1 MENGW
6 AGVAVAAGLL
16 AAAGARAAEPGRAA
30 EPAVV
35 PPASTP
41 ILTLSSPLLRTAMG
55 KTHMAW
61 LYPEKA
67 PDFRLKVERPEL
79 AAPWTAAEMETR
91 FRGLEFRL
99 PLEGVWVG
107 YETPA
112 SEDDRPRAT
121 FSIQRGF

>member
-1 MENGW
+1 MRNGW
-6 AGVAVAAGLL
+6 SGVAAAAGLL
-16 AAAGARAAEPGRAA
+16 AAAGARAAEPGPAV
-30 EPAVV
+30 EPAVA
-35 PPASTP
+35 PASAP
-41 ILTLSSPLLRTAMG
+41 ILTLGSPWLRTAMG
-55 KTHMAW
+55 KTHIAW

-67 PDFRLKVERPEL
+67 PDFRLKVDRPEL

-112 SEDDRPRAT
+112 TEDDRPRAT